1 MDWSSRG
8 RQRRSPDCLYD
19 PDAFERDTLKGLGMP
34 DEIAGGAIFLASKAG
49 AYVNGQSIVIDGGGT
64 IS

>member
-1 MDWSSRG
+1 M
-8 RQRRSPDCLYD
+8 RRI
-19 PDAFERDTLKGLGMP
+19 GVP

-49 AYVNGQSIVIDGGGT
+49 AFINGQSIVIDGGGT